1 MEEDYIRLYLY
12 GLIHILAIKVRHLVH
27 QRHIQLVVLRLVE
40 MLGRICVIA
49 FVRRLLTQLSHALLV
64 FLVELLSVS
73 HRVLGIVDIGVSA
86 ILVFTEPESWV
97 GLKFL
102 MEEVKTISDRD
113 HLIIMALSDENSRLG
128 FLQAI
133 QSGIARKL
141 PELYMLIQAQAGQ
154 NERDSRS
161 SDFSTGLTHHID
173 RAIEPRNHDCGLDLW
188 VKVENS
194 ADGIASPALSEQ
206 EKREILI

>member
-1 MEEDYIRLYLY
+1 M
-12 GLIHILAIKVRHLVH
+12 
-27 QRHIQLVVLRLVE
+27 
-40 MLGRICVIA
+40 
-49 FVRRLLTQLSHALLV
+49 FLV
-64 FLVELLSVS
+64 FPVELLAVS
-73 HRVLGIVDIGVSA
+73 HRFLGIVDIGVSA

-113 HLIIMALSDENSRLG
+113 HLIITALSDENSCLG

-141 PELYMLIQAQAGQ
+141 PELYMLIQAHAGQ
-154 NERDSRS
+154 DERDGRA
-161 SDFSTGLTHHID
+161 SDFSAGLTHHID
-173 RAIEPRNHDCGLDLW
+173 RTIESRSHDCGLDLW

-206 EKREILI
+206 EKKN

>member
-1 MEEDYIRLYLY
+1 MEEGCIRLYLY

-27 QRHIQLVVLRLVE
+27 QRHIQLVALRLVE

-73 HRVLGIVDIGVSA
+73 HRVLGIVDIGVPA

-102 MEEVKTISDRD
+102 MEEVITISDWY
-113 HLIIMALSDENSRLG
+113 HLIVPALSDENSRLG

-141 PELYMLIQAQAGQ
+141 PKLYMLIQAQAGQ
-154 NERDSRS
+154 DKRDGRA
-161 SDFSTGLTHHID
+161 SDFSARLTHHID
-173 RAIEPRNHDCGLDLW
+173 RTIESRNHDCSLDLW

-194 ADGIASPALSEQ
+194 ADRIASPALPEQ
-206 EKREILI
+206 EKRN

>member
-1 MEEDYIRLYLY
+1 
-12 GLIHILAIKVRHLVH
+12 
-27 QRHIQLVVLRLVE
+27 

-49 FVRRLLTQLSHALLV
+49 FVRRLLTQLSYVLLV

-73 HRVLGIVDIGVSA
+73 HRVLRIVDIGVPA

-102 MEEVKTISDRD
+102 MEEVITISDWY
-113 HLIIMALSDENSRLG
+113 HLIVPALSDENSCLG

-133 QSGIARKL
+133 RSGIVRKL
-141 PELYMLIQAQAGQ
+141 PELYMLIEAHAGQ
-154 NERDSRS
+154 DERDCRA
-161 SDFSTGLTHHID
+161 SDFSAGLTHHID
-173 RAIEPRNHDCGLDLW
+173 RTIESRNHNCSLDLS

-206 EKREILI
+206 ENGKIFI

>member
-1 MEEDYIRLYLY
+1 M
-12 GLIHILAIKVRHLVH
+12 AIEVRHLVH
-27 QRHIQLVVLRLVE
+27 QRHIQLEALRLVE

-49 FVRRLLTQLSHALLV
+49 FVRRLLTQLSHVLLV
-64 FLVELLSVS
+64 FLVELHSVS
-73 HRVLGIVDIGVSA
+73 HRVLRIVGIGVPA

-102 MEEVKTISDRD
+102 MEEVITISDWY
-113 HLIIMALSDENSRLG
+113 HLIVPALSDENSYLG

-133 QSGIARKL
+133 RSGIVRKL
-141 PELYMLIQAQAGQ
+141 PELYMLIEAHAGQ
-154 NERDSRS
+154 DERDCRA
-161 SDFSTGLTHHID
+161 SDFSAGLTHHID
-173 RAIEPRNHDCGLDLW
+173 RTIESRNHNCSLDLS

-206 EKREILI
+206 ENGKIFI